1 MPQYPGEGC
10 KDFGMMTI
18 DQRAKLMLA
27 NTFTRQDGASALETY
42 LTLPPAWRG
51 DCGPLLL
58 VDVSPIS
65 YIVAFRDGRKAGN
78 KSQSAVAIEI
88 AMGIKNYVRDMVK
101 DVSPAAVI
109 LVFDSPVTTL
119 RSTLLSCYKAQRVKV
134 RKEYDEE
141 QKALNAAR
149 MEAVED
155 MFFNPHLRP
164 GCNVLRKPGW
174 EADDLLAAFVHGLRL
189 TPTGDRMPA
198 RQRIMVATSDK
209 DMTQLLDFANVDM
222 LDVGKRV
229 YVTPKSFTQNK
240 GYPPSWVPAMLAI
253 AGDSSDSIPGIKG
266 VGEGIALKFLTGGE
280 LNARERGLLEKGWA
294 DAENFFDLVKLP
306 LAGCSL
312 KGCQF
317 DASLLADDILEQ
329 DANLFY

>member
-1 MPQYPGEGC
+1 MI
-10 KDFGMMTI
+10 TI

-27 NTFTRQDGASALETY
+27 NTFTRQDGASALETF
-42 LTLPPAWRG
+42 LALPPAWRG

-88 AMGIKNYVRDMVK
+88 AMGIKTYIRDMVK

-141 QKALNAAR
+141 QRKLNNAR
-149 MEAVED
+149 MQAVYD
-155 MFFNPHLRP
+155 MFDNPTLRP
-164 GCNVLRKPGW
+164 GCNVLCKPGW
-174 EADDLLAAFVHGLRL
+174 EADDLMAAFVHGLRL
-189 TPTGDRMPA
+189 TPMGDRMPA
-198 RQRIMVATSDK
+198 RQRIMVATSDQ
-209 DMTQLLDFANVDM
+209 DLAQLLDFANVDI
-222 LDVGKRV
+222 LDVGKRQ
-229 YVTPKSFTQNK
+229 YITQK
-240 GYPPSWVPAMLAI
+240 TFATKEGYMPSWIPALKAI
-253 AGDSSDSIPGIKG
+253 SGDVSDNIPGIKG
-266 VGEGIALKFLTGGE
+266 VGEKTALKFLSGQE
-280 LNARERGLLEKGWA
+280 MSARERGLLEKGWA

-317 DASLLADDILEQ
+317 DASLLADDIIEK

>member
-1 MPQYPGEGC
+1 
-10 KDFGMMTI
+10 
-18 DQRAKLMLA
+18 MLA

-78 KSQSAVAIEI
+78 KSQGAVAIEI
-88 AMGIKNYVRDMVK
+88 AMGIKNYVRDVCK

-119 RSTLLSCYKAQRVKV
+119 RSTLLSCYKAQRAKV

-141 QKALNAAR
+141 QRKLNDAR
-149 MEAVED
+149 MEAVEG
-155 MFFNPHLRP
+155 MFLAPTLRP
-164 GCNVLRKPGW
+164 GCNVLRKPGY

-198 RQRIMVATSDK
+198 RQRIMVATSDA
-209 DMTQLLDFANVDM
+209 DMSQLLDFANVDL
-222 LDVGKRV
+222 LDVGKRQ
-229 YVTPKSFTQNK
+229 YITQKTFTMK
-240 GYPPSWVPAMLAI
+240 EGYPPSWIPALKAI
-253 AGDSSDSIPGIKG
+253 SGDVSDNIPGIKG
-266 VGEGIALKFLTGGE
+266 VGEKTALKFLQWLE
-280 LNARERGLLEKGWA
+280 MSARERGLLERGWA

-317 DASLLADDILEQ
+317 DASLLADDIIEK